1 MSLIPGS
8 DDDLLGSISS
18 GSERNY
24 VASLG
29 RISGK
34 LLSEN
39 LLRDGTDLTF
49 RNGGSDPDILYLDV
63 TNMRLGV
70 EGKRSLP
77 STLSRPSGSL
87 PVYDLDVND
96 TIHGIRTQ
104 VTNLATIDN
113 LTFNANGTIGS
124 VVGPIEIASTDI
136 NSIISYAELL
146 SDYLTINDNYIGSIS
161 NRDIKLD
168 PNGTGKV
175 VFEGGAHITGDL
187 GVTGNIKVDGNLTG
201 ASNII
206 VGDQPLDTVTVN
218 TDFTQSIIP
227 GTDITYDLG
236 TDNRDSTLGRW
247 RELWTSDLSHV
258 DTMLPYSVIVNNRLQ
273 IDGVNNKIDSLVTN
287 DDVLLNPDTGIT
299 YIERTKWQDND
310 ITNLNN
316 TPLTLA
322 STNDGYTLFAGTNG
336 FIMPAGDN
344 ASRLASP
351 ELGTTRWNTQLG
363 YMESWNGTDW
373 VVSTGGGEE
382 VTIPIMEDLSNL
394 WILILG

>member
-1 MSLIPGS
+1 MSFTPGS
-8 DDDLLGSISS
+8 DDGLLGSTSP

-24 VASLG
+24 IASLG

-39 LLRDGTDLTF
+39 LERDGVDLTF
-49 RNGGSDPDILYLDV
+49 RNGSTDPDILYLDV
-63 TNMRLGV
+63 TNMRLGI
-70 EGKRSLP
+70 EGKRVLP
-77 STLSRPSGSL
+77 AVLDKPSGSL
-87 PVYDLDVND
+87 PIYDLDVND
-96 TIHGIRTQ
+96 TVHGIRTQ

-136 NSIISYAELL
+136 NSVINYAEIL
-146 SDYLTINDNYIGSIS
+146 SDYLSFNDNYIASLS

-175 VFEGGAHITGDL
+175 VFEGGAKITGDL
-187 GVTGNIKVDGNLTG
+187 AVTGNIKVDGDLSS

-206 VGDQPLDTVTVN
+206 VGDQPLDTVTIN
-218 TDFTQSIIP
+218 TDFTQSIVP

-247 RELWTSDLSHV
+247 NELWVSDLSYV
-258 DTMLPYSVIVNNRLQ
+258 TTMLPYSVIVNDRMY
-273 IDGVNNKIDSLVTN
+273 IDGVNNKIESLVTN
-287 DDVLLNPDTGIT
+287 DDILLSPSTGIT
-299 YIERTKWQDND
+299 YIERTKWQDSD
-310 ITNLNN
+310 ITNLDN

-322 STNDGYTLFAGTNG
+322 STNNGYTLFAGTNG
-336 FIMPAGDN
+336 FIMPAGTN
-344 ASRLASP
+344 SQRLASP
-351 ELGTTRWNTQLG
+351 EIGTTRWNTELG

-373 VVSTGGGEE
+373 AVSTGGGEE
-382 VTIPIMEDLSNL
+382 VTVPIMEDLSNI